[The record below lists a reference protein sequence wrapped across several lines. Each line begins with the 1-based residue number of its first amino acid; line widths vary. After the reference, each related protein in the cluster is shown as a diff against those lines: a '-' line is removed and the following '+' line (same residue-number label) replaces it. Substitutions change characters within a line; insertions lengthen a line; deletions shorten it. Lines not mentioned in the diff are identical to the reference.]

1 MVAADVEELPCD
13 VFAPETS
20 VKEAEEQA
28 SALPALTRTLATD
41 FSQYEFDL
49 ETGKLVRSFST
60 PANLLPRTENGTL
73 WYASNDDPE
82 TLTGR
87 QSNRGYEG
95 ASTNALRWQCMLAE
109 REQDSVS

>member
-1 MVAADVEELPCD
+1 
-13 VFAPETS
+13 
-20 VKEAEEQA
+20 
-28 SALPALTRTLATD
+28 
-41 FSQYEFDL
+41 
-49 ETGKLVRSFST
+49 VRSFST

-95 ASTNALRWQCMLAE
+95 ASTNALRLQCMLAE
-109 REQDSVS
+109 REARSVSCVQPLYLGSCVRNRMSCD